1 MRTKT
6 TPNTDTFTQFNLN
19 PKRLTFQTIQIKC
32 ISNLVKNCDINKSF
46 GIDRLVDSSKMVAD
60 ILTVP
65 ITQVCNLSVKIS
77 HFPKDCK
84 VAKLNPMYKTGT
96 KTDSKK
102 YRPISLYPIVSK
114 IIEKVMHD
122 QTVNYLTENNILCGY
137 QSGFAEQINGLVSI

>member
-32 ISNLVKNCDINKSF
+32 ISNLVKNCDINKSS

-96 KTDSKK
+96 KTDS
-102 YRPISLYPIVSK
+102 
-114 IIEKVMHD
+114 
-122 QTVNYLTENNILCGY
+122 
-137 QSGFAEQINGLVSI
+137 